1 MTNEQIILVFEI
13 LKNTVFWKDKK
24 ILILPN
30 FIVNLI
36 NYERYIFLIISDHH
50 EEYAWRIELAKH
62 DNSISFLIFHHSKD
76 SKDSKK
82 EILAVLAVVIEE
94 ILMIL

>member
-24 ILILPN
+24 ILKLSN
-30 FIVNLI
+30 FIVKLI
-36 NYERYIFLIISDHH
+36 NYEKYTFLIISDHH
-50 EEYAWRIELAKH
+50 EEHAWRIELAKH
-62 DNSISFLIFHHSKD
+62 DNSISFLIFHP